1 MTLAP
6 LEKSIYYLYL
16 GELLWN
22 NKGFLLQFYPFLGRL
37 VA

>member
-6 LEKSIYYLYL
+6 LEKSIYLYL
-16 GELLWN
+16 GELLQN